1 MSLTSATLNP
11 HEVELELENIHIHPF
26 MLSVHEILGFG
37 LKNRSCAI
45 MGQTVIIRS
54 RERDDTIKGDIMS
67 DQHQGHYVLGVDLGG
82 TKILAAVVTPD
93 NQILSRAKR
102 STPAQE
108 GGDALMAALQGAA
121 SEAIEAAN
129 LVPADI
135 EACGVGSPGPL
146 DLERGTIIRSANL
159 NVKDFPL
166 GPGLAKL
173 GFPVKVWNDVRVGG
187 YGEFRLG
194 AGRGVKNLIAA
205 FVGTGVGGCFIQD
218 GKIVEGS
225 TGNAGEIGHIVV
237 KAGGAKCGCGQRGC
251 MEAYASRT
259 AINRRIA
266 KAVGAGA
273 RCKLSNHFE
282 LGRTGRI
289 KSKELASAYADR
301 DPVVVR
307 EIERAARYLGITLA
321 GQMNFI
327 SPERVIIGGGVVS
340 ALGEP
345 YIKLVREAAQPHI
358 LADPE
363 GTKRIVIA
371 ERGDDSAVLG
381 AALLAREALLPHT
394 VQLPPAG

>member
-1 MSLTSATLNP
+1 MADQNQ
-11 HEVELELENIHIHPF
+11 
-26 MLSVHEILGFG
+26 
-37 LKNRSCAI
+37 
-45 MGQTVIIRS
+45 GQF
-54 RERDDTIKGDIMS
+54 
-67 DQHQGHYVLGVDLGG
+67 VLGIDLGG

-93 NQILSRAKR
+93 NQIVGRAKR

-108 GGDALMAALQGAA
+108 GGDALMAALQGTAR
-121 SEAIEAAN
+121 EAIEAAN

-135 EACGVGSPGPL
+135 SACGVGSPGPL
-146 DLERGTIIRSANL
+146 DLERGVIIRSANM

-173 GFPVKVWNDVRVGG
+173 GFPVRVWNDVRAGG

-194 AGRGVKNLIAA
+194 AGRGAKSLIAA
-205 FVGTGVGGCFIQD
+205 FVGTGVGGCLIVD

-237 KAGGAKCGCGQRGC
+237 KAGGARCGCGQRGC

-259 AINRRIA
+259 AIARRIA
-266 KAVGAGA
+266 KAVQRGLK
-273 RCKLSNHFE
+273 CKLDDHFAG
-282 LGRTGRI
+282 GRSVRI
-289 KSKELASAYADR
+289 KSKVLAGAYTAR

-321 GQMNFI
+321 GQMNFFG
-327 SPERVIIGGGVVS
+327 PERVIVGGGVVE

-345 YIKLVREAAQPHI
+345 YLKLVRESALPHI
-358 LADPE
+358 LADPV
-363 GTKRIVIA
+363 GVKRIVMS

-381 AALLAREALLPHT
+381 AALLAREAYFPKT
-394 VQLPPAG
+394 VQYPKTSTA